1 MAKKKD
7 LPHNTEEKDMLEYSE
22 HMPLLR
28 QILQIIIRR
37 DRVKERQRNTYD

>member
-1 MAKKKD
+1 MEKKKD
-7 LPHNTEEKDMLEYSE
+7 PSPNKEEKDVLDYSE

-28 QILQIIIRR
+28 HIIRIIIRR